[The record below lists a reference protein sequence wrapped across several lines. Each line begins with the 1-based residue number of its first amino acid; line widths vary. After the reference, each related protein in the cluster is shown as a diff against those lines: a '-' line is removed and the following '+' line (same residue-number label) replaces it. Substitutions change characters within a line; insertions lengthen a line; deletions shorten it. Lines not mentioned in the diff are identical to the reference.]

1 MYVPLYLGKPVER
14 KVFEGVGRMPQLK
27 RLTLV
32 NVIPTSILSS
42 LSARNGFLDEI
53 VISVCAQKTVDF
65 GCEMLTS

>member
-1 MYVPLYLGKPVER
+1 MYVPLYLGKPVEC

-65 GCEMLTS
+65 GCEMLTL